1 MARLKGKIALVT
13 GAASGIGRGTAVV
26 LAREGADVT
35 IADIDADGGAETC
48 RQIDKAGGR
57 ARFLSLD
64 VSREENWSHAIDA
77 IDREA
82 GALHVLVNNAAI
94 CISKPLLEMSFES
107 WRRQLAINLD
117 SVFLGTKAAL
127 PLMAKSG
134 GGSVINISSVAGLRG
149 IAGMTGYCAAKG
161 GVRLFTKAAAL
172 ECARAKNGVRVNS
185 IHPGAIET
193 PIWLKLGNDGEMP
206 ADAAGRNEDAM
217 AGVRA
222 AGERATPLGHTGLP
236 EDIAAGVVFL
246 ASDESRFVTGTEL
259 VIDGG
264 VMAG

>member
-1 MARLKGKIALVT
+1 VRLKNKIALVT
-13 GAASGIGRGTAVV
+13 GAASGIGRGTAIA
-26 LAREGADVT
+26 LAKEGAEVVVG
-35 IADIDADGGAETC
+35 DIDADGGQETC
-48 RQIDKAGGR
+48 RQIERTGGR
-57 ARFLSLD
+57 ARFAKLD
-64 VSREENWSHAIDA
+64 VAHEEDWARVIAAIGREP
-77 IDREA
+77 

-107 WRRQLAINLD
+107 WKRQLAINLD

-134 GGSVINISSVAGLRG
+134 GGSVINISSVAGLKG
-149 IAGMTGYCAAKG
+149 IPGMTGYCAAKG

-172 ECARAKNGVRVNS
+172 ECARARNGVRVNS

-206 ADAAGRNEDAM
+206 ADAAGKNEDAM
-217 AGVRA
+217 ENIRA
-222 AGERATPLGHTGLP
+222 AGEEATPLGHTGLP
-236 EDIAAGVVFL
+236 QDIAAGVVFL